1 MKSWKLLSY
10 IGVNKMR
17 RLYEWKLM
25 SPLTS
30 NNNSSAVDYKGK
42 LKKLFD
48 YHISK
53 VRRTKSSCNIKTLK
67 EDQQFI
73 NLEYEETSV
82 ESDGSTLTRKIIIT
96 YDKTSNAWILEV
108 LVDGT
113 AVVIKSGKT
122 FNDLIDFLR
131 PYVAG
136 PLKGS
141 TEDQEILEELGSAAI
156 YEEFKEYESLWT

>member
-1 MKSWKLLSY
+1 
-10 IGVNKMR
+10 MR

-25 SPLTS
+25 SPPAS
-30 NNNSSAVDYKGK
+30 NNNSSTVDYKGK

-48 YHISK
+48 YHISQ
-53 VRRTKSSCNIKTLK
+53 VRRTKSGCNIKTLK

-82 ESDGSTLTRKIIIT
+82 ESDGSTRTREIVIT
-96 YDKTSNAWILEV
+96 YDKTSNAWILDV

-113 AVVIKSGKT
+113 TVVIKSGKT
-122 FNDLIDFLR
+122 FNDLIDRLR

-141 TEDQEILEELGSAAI
+141 TEDQEILEELGSTTI
-156 YEEFKEYESLWT
+156 CEEFKEYESLWDRE